1 MGTVNR
7 TIETDNDKAMA
18 SKLIE
23 GRSVP
28 FTLSL
33 TDGKHSSTKQ
43 NKTQFMWF
51 KEISEQKGD
60 TTAQEVRAYCKL
72 VIGVPILRD
81 QNEAFRIRYDE
92 VLKPLSYEMKLSIMG
107 EPFNLPVTS
116 LMSVKQMSE
125 YMDAIFRHFSSQGI
139 ILTIPDDPSFNS
151 GQLPPS
157 EPDTA
162 DGPPPSV
169 DEAGSVPPLDT
180 ASQPI
185 EDRALLIE
193 CCAKFMALTKE
204 DANLDA
210 PARRGIL
217 VSAKDAWK
225 SVSRPD
231 LHPQI
236 ASFFLSADAII
247 TGKQKNR
254 EGAIREFAHVLG
266 CDPSEIGG
274 DG

>member
-7 TIETDNDKAMA
+7 TIENDDQKIMA
-18 SKLIE
+18 VRLIE
-23 GRSVP
+23 GRALP
-28 FTLSL
+28 FTLAI

-116 LMSVKQMSE
+116 LMSTKQMSE

-139 ILTIPDDPSFNS
+139 ILTIPEDPSYHS
-151 GQLPPS
+151 GASSPPDA
-157 EPDTA
+157 E
-162 DGPPPSV
+162 GPPPSA
-169 DEAGSVPPLDT
+169 EAGSVPPIDT

-185 EDRALLIE
+185 EDMRGQLIAFTAKLVGIIKNSQLPYKQQLYACEQAVADWKYAISESGHAKMDSISLGAEAVVCGKRTLPQFINYVATDLLDCTVGE
-193 CCAKFMALTKE
+193 
-204 DANLDA
+204 
-210 PARRGIL
+210 
-217 VSAKDAWK
+217 
-225 SVSRPD
+225 
-231 LHPQI
+231 
-236 ASFFLSADAII
+236 
-247 TGKQKNR
+247 
-254 EGAIREFAHVLG
+254 LG
-266 CDPSEIGG
+266 G
-274 DG
+274 

>member
-72 VIGVPILRD
+72 VIGVPILRE

-116 LMSVKQMSE
+116 LMSTKQMSE

-139 ILTIPDDPSFNS
+139 VLTIPDDPSFNS
-151 GQLPPS
+151 GAPS
-157 EPDTA
+157 TPDTA
-162 DGPPPSV
+162 DGPTSA
-169 DEAGSVPPLDT
+169 EAGDPSPSLP
-180 ASQPI
+180 ASTPS
-185 EDRALLIE
+185 EWLPTVARMLWAATHTTGDV
-193 CCAKFMALTKE
+193 
-204 DANLDA
+204 DANLELLNNQ
-210 PARRGIL
+210 R
-217 VSAKDAWK
+217 
-225 SVSRPD
+225 
-231 LHPQI
+231 I
-236 ASFFLSADAII
+236 ACAALPGEPTEAEKLKAGSIYRLCKEVVLSNVYPPEALEAIANHAGCDEREIRIGADA
-247 TGKQKNR
+247 
-254 EGAIREFAHVLG
+254 
-266 CDPSEIGG
+266 
-274 DG
+274 

>member
-7 TIETDNDKAMA
+7 TIETDHDKAMA
-18 SKLIE
+18 AKLIE
-23 GRSVP
+23 GRAVP
-28 FTLSL
+28 FTLAL

-72 VIGVPILRD
+72 VIGVPILRE

-116 LMSVKQMSE
+116 LMSTKQMSE
-125 YMDAIFRHFSSQGI
+125 YMDAIFRHFSAQGV

-151 GQLPPS
+151 GASP
-157 EPDTA
+157 PDTA
-162 DGPPPSV
+162 DGPPPTA
-169 DEAGSVPPLDT
+169 EAGSVPPLDT

-185 EDRALLIE
+185 EVDMRGQLIAFTANIVGIIQNSQLPYKQQLYQCEQTVSDWKYAIPEAGHAKMDSISLGAEAVIRGKRTLTQFINYVATDLLD
-193 CCAKFMALTKE
+193 CTAA
-204 DANLDA
+204 
-210 PARRGIL
+210 
-217 VSAKDAWK
+217 
-225 SVSRPD
+225 
-231 LHPQI
+231 
-236 ASFFLSADAII
+236 
-247 TGKQKNR
+247 
-254 EGAIREFAHVLG
+254 
-266 CDPSEIGG
+266 EIGA
-274 DG
+274 

>member
-1 MGTVNR
+1 MATVNR
-7 TIETDNDKAMA
+7 VVENDEQKKMA
-18 SKLIE
+18 ALLVE
-23 GRSVP
+23 NRALP
-28 FTLSL
+28 YTLAI

-116 LMSVKQMSE
+116 LMSTKQMSE
-125 YMDAIFRHFSSQGI
+125 YMDAIFRHFSSQGV
-139 ILTIPDDPSFNS
+139 ILTIPEDTSYHS
-151 GQLPPS
+151 GSLPPS
-157 EPDTA
+157 EPDNA
-162 DGPPPSV
+162 DGSPPSV
-169 DEAGSVPPLDT
+169 EAGDSSPPASNPSV
-180 ASQPI
+180 
-185 EDRALLIE
+185 DRGLLIE
-193 CCAKFMALTKE
+193 CCAKFMKLTKE
-204 DANLDA
+204 DPDVDA
-210 PARRGIL
+210 PTRRGIL
-217 VSAKDAWK
+217 VSAKNYWK
-225 SVSRPD
+225 AEIELNHPH

-247 TGKQKNR
+247 TGKQTNR
-254 EGAIREFAHVLG
+254 EGAIREFANLLE

-274 DG
+274 